1 MSRWTMKELASMSNF
16 DFAGAILLERR
27 GSLLNP
33 YMPLYRK
40 LSEARVEVLAAAERE
55 RMIFDCESSDCA
67 YNHGGEC
74 RFARVHERRPEVT
87 PEYGCVEYT
96 RCGG

>member
-1 MSRWTMKELASMSNF
+1 MNRWTIKELSSMDSF

-27 GSLLNP
+27 GPLNP
-33 YMPLYRK
+33 MSPLYRK
-40 LSEARVEVLAAAERE
+40 LSESRVEILAAAERE

-74 RFARVHERRPEVT
+74 RFARVHERRPEIT
-87 PEYGCVEYT
+87 MEDGCTEGV
-96 RCGG
+96 CG

>member
-1 MSRWTMKELASMSNF
+1 MSRWTMKELSTMSSF

-27 GSLLNP
+27 GPLNP
-33 YMPLYRK
+33 MSPLYRK
-40 LSEARVEVLAAAERE
+40 LSESRVEILAAAERE

-74 RFARVHERRPEVT
+74 RFARVHERRPEIT
-87 PEYGCVEYT
+87 MENGCAEYVCAD
-96 RCGG
+96 

>member
-1 MSRWTMKELASMSNF
+1 MSRWTMKELSTLNSF

-27 GSLLNP
+27 GSLNP
-33 YMPLYRK
+33 YMPLYQK
-40 LSEARVEVLAAAERE
+40 LTESRGEILAAAERE

-74 RFARVHERRPEVT
+74 RFARVHERRPEIT
-87 PEYGCVEYT
+87 KEYGCWEAV
-96 RCGG
+96 CAD

>member
-1 MSRWTMKELASMSNF
+1 MNRWTMKELSTLNNF
-16 DFAGAILLERR
+16 DFAGAILMERR

-33 YMPLYRK
+33 YTPLYQK
-40 LSEARVEVLAAAERE
+40 LSESRVEILAAAERE

-74 RFARVHERRPEVT
+74 RFARVHERRPEIT
-87 PEYGCVEYT
+87 MENGCAEYT
-96 RCGG
+96 VFGE